1 MYDILI
7 LGAGPAGLTA
17 GLYASRAKLKVA
29 IIEKAIEGGQISGT
43 SSVENYPGILEISG
57 MDLGFNMR
65 EQAENFGCEFIN
77 DEVVSVD
84 LTGDEKLVKGKFD
97 EYKGR
102 SVIITTGASHRKIGV
117 EGEEEFTGRGISY
130 CATCDAAFYED
141 LDVYVVGGGD
151 SAVEEALFIT
161 KFAKTVT
168 IIHRRDSLRAS
179 KNLQE
184 KAFNNEKIKFIW
196 DSEVVKIEG
205 ENIVESISLKNT
217 KTGEITEI
225 KSEEPFGIFVFIGLV
240 PTTGLFESQL
250 LLEDGYILTNEEMK
264 TSLKGVY
271 AAGDVRKKKVRQ
283 VATAVGDGC
292 IAAIS
297 AEKYLNELDGTLY
310 EGFKK

>member
-17 GLYASRAKLKVA
+17 GLYASRAKLKVG

-43 SSVENYPGILEISG
+43 SSVENYPGIIEISG
-57 MDLGFNMR
+57 MDLGLNMR

-77 DEVVSVD
+77 DEVLSVD
-84 LTGDEKLVKGKFD
+84 LKGQEKKVKGKYG
-97 EYKGR
+97 EYEAR
-102 SVIITTGASHRKIGV
+102 SIIITTGASHRKIGV
-117 EGEEEFTGRGISY
+117 EGESEFTGRGVSY

-179 KNLQE
+179 KSLQE
-184 KAFNNEKIKFIW
+184 KAFNNDKIKFIW

-205 ENIVESISLKNT
+205 ENIVEALTLKNT
-217 KTGEITEI
+217 KTGEITKIE
-225 KSEEPFGIFVFIGLV
+225 SEEPFGIFVFIGLV
-240 PTTGLFESQL
+240 PTTKLFESQL
-250 LLEDGYILTNEEMK
+250 SLEDGYILADEDMK
-264 TSLKGVY
+264 TSIDGVY